1 MTRQGRALSPSGLLP
16 HFLPRLSFLSMFLRK
31 GVGLG
36 DRAPAI
42 PPRRLSKSCQGIGRA
57 RGD

>member
-16 HFLPRLSFLSMFLRK
+16 HFLPRLSFPSLFLRK

-36 DRAPAI
+36 DRTPAI
-42 PPRRLSKSCQGIGRA
+42 PPHRPSKS
-57 RGD
+57 